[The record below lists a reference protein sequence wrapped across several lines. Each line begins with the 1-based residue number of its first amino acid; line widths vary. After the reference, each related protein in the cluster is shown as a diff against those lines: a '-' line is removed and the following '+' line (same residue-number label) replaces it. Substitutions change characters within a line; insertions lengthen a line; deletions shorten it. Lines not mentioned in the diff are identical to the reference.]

1 MNSLIY
7 FFFAILAVGG
17 VFGGVLYFKKDNT
30 LDSLLFPL
38 LSLFSSLILIF
49 VSYSAHT
56 VENPILTEMESKLM
70 IAFWIAMMLISF
82 VEIVAI
88 STGTFGNVIKR

>member
-1 MNSLIY
+1 MDSLIY
-7 FFFAILAVGG
+7 FFFAIIAVGG
-17 VFGGVLYFKKDNT
+17 VFGGVLFYKNDNS

-56 VENPILTEMESKLM
+56 AENPILTEMESKLM
-70 IAFWIAMMLISF
+70 IVFWIAMMLISF
-82 VEIVAI
+82 IEIVAI
-88 STGTFGNVIKR
+88 STGTFGNVVKR